1 MGVPDTREANAASG
15 GGALYRPLGVGPRLA
30 LKLISSK
37 ALRRKAPFK
46 EAAAILGNG
55 RQHLDVSPVLLDS
68 STASYDAPTRT
79 AQVIILEVGRGNSR
93 DKHFYGADTIRKA
106 AVDKV
111 FDGAQAYADHPGLD
125 EDINRPERSV
135 RDLVGYYFNTRE
147 VEVTNS
153 TGETVPALA
162 ASMKIQE
169 GADWA
174 IGLIREAISFN
185 TRYPNKTYVGIS
197 INADGDVSPAIVDG
211 EQVNYVH
218 RITEAFSADMV
229 TKPARG
235 GKFLALVESQS
246 GSHKPTKKEQAVDTK
261 IFESAARL
269 RKQEGSGEID
279 RDEFRSLVALIEA
292 EQSKTMGATL
302 GESAANEKDLLESLS
317 EADKNVYNSLDE
329 ADKPPWLTKKISE
342 AKLKASKTREA
353 DGADGQDGE
362 DGEDGEDGQ
371 DGEDGEDGEDG
382 NDGKNGKS
390 VKESVRESDPKKA
403 HPALFAA
410 ALREARSAVSGDVA
424 ALRAQVAEMT
434 ARSTMRESIDTAK
447 RKLTES
453 SLPAAA
459 ATMLIE
465 SLVGK
470 SSGEMDRLIEAQV
483 AYLDM
488 LGVSKTNKQTA
499 GAGEK
504 TLPLRESESKANESF
519 IFAGMGGN

>member
-1 MGVPDTREANAASG
+1 MALPSSREANAASG
-15 GGALYRPLGVGPRLA
+15 GGALYRPLGAGARMA

-37 ALRRKAPFK
+37 SLRRKPPIK
-46 EAAAILGNG
+46 EASTGH
-55 RQHLDVSPVLLDS
+55 QHLNLTPVLLDS
-68 STASYDAPTRT
+68 STASYDPQTRT

-93 DKHFYGADTIRKA
+93 DKHYYGADTIALA
-106 AVDKV
+106 AKDKV
-111 FDGAQAYADHPGLD
+111 FDGSQAYADHPGLD

-153 TGETVPALA
+153 AGALVPALA

-174 IGLIREAISFN
+174 IGLIREAIDFN

-246 GSHKPTKKEQAVDTK
+246 GSHKQPKKEQAVDKK
-261 IFESAARL
+261 ILESAARL
-269 RKQEGSGEID
+269 RAQVGSGELD
-279 RDEFRSLVALIEA
+279 RDEALSLFALIEA
-292 EQSKTMGATL
+292 EGQSKTMGATL
-302 GESAANEKDLLESLS
+302 GESETAMMESLS
-317 EADKNVYNSLDE
+317 EADKEEYSKLDE
-329 ADKPPWLTKKISE
+329 AGKPPWLQKKIAE
-342 AKLKASKTREA
+342 AKEAKEAKTRESKTREA
-353 DGADGQDGE
+353 FDGDNDADDE
-362 DGEDGEDGQ
+362 ANS
-371 DGEDGEDGEDG
+371 G
-382 NDGKNGKS
+382 NAGTQAAKKAT
-390 VKESVRESDPKKA
+390 ESMHESDPKTA
-403 HPALFAA
+403 HPGLFAA
-410 ALREARSAVSGDVA
+410 ALKEAQSAVKGDVA

-447 RKLTES
+447 RKLTAS

-470 SSGEMDRLIEAQV
+470 SEAEMDRLIEAQA

-488 LGVSKTNKQTA
+488 LGITKTNKQTA

-504 TLPLRESESKANESF
+504 TLALRESESKTNESF